1 MSNLPSQLAFL
12 DVPGEM
18 AALMRQKDWSQTPF
32 GPLETWSTALR
43 SAVSICLGSRF
54 PIVLYWGETRALIYN
69 DAWSTVP
76 GRKHPWALGRAGWE
90 VWAEIWDII
99 GPMFDHVMTT
109 GEATW
114 SEDQLLPL
122 NRFGYVEE
130 CYFYYSYSPVRG
142 DTGEVEG
149 IFTAVTETT
158 HRVLTERRERLL
170 RNVSEA
176 TSATRV
182 AEDACREGVR
192 CLHEVPEESPFC
204 LAYLRDAATGTLQ
217 RVALAGLAPD
227 DVLAPLEVTPE
238 AAGLPWAF
246 TTARSAPT
254 LVTGLNE
261 RHGGRL
267 AGTPWPEPLEEALV
281 VPIPGPLGEEPYG
294 YLVSGIS
301 PRRRVDADYQ
311 SLFVRAAGHLSTA
324 IANARRYEEERR
336 RAEQLAELDRA
347 KTAFFSNASH
357 EFRTPL
363 TLMLGPLEDMLARP
377 DRADGEPAVSRQE
390 LELIQRNGQRLLRL
404 VNSLLDFSR
413 MEAGRMR
420 ASFAP
425 LDLAIYTAEL
435 ASSFR
440 SAMARAGLTFT
451 LDCARLDE
459 PVWVDRDL
467 WEKIVLNLV
476 SNAFK
481 YTLEGEVRVSLHRQD
496 AHVVLAVRDTGVG
509 IPQSELGKV
518 FDRFHRIEGQI
529 GRTHEGTGIGLALV
543 KDLTELHGGEVRVT
557 SQIGLGTTFEVL
569 LPFGHAHLPEANR
582 VGATNQVSTATRA
595 DTFVAEALRW
605 LPDEPATPTPT
616 GLDEHAGGGQGRGE
630 RIVLADDNADMRGYV
645 ERLLQESGYQVDA
658 VADGRAAVEAVQRQ
672 LPALVLSDVMMPV
685 LDGFGV
691 LRALRSDER
700 TGQVPIILLS
710 ARAGEEASIEGI
722 AAGADDYLVKPFSAR
737 ELIAR
742 VEGAMR
748 LARLRRETADALR
761 QANEVLEIR
770 VRERTRERDQLW
782 AYSHDLI
789 GIADSRG
796 IWVSVNP
803 AWTRTLGWTVDEIV
817 GKTSE
822 WLEHPEDRQRT
833 RQEIAQLA
841 AGAATFN
848 FENRFRTRGGT
859 HRHLSWTA
867 VPEGGLLYCV
877 ARDVTVERERALE
890 LEQARDA
897 LRQSQKMEAIG
908 QLTGGIAHD
917 FNNLLT
923 AITGSLELLQRHL
936 NGEQP
941 RAERYIGIA
950 IASAQRAAA
959 LTQRLLSFGRR
970 QALDLQ
976 PLDVNRLVTGM
987 ETLIQRTLNENIR
1000 LHLRLDAAT
1009 WPTCSDANQLENALL
1024 NLCIN
1029 ARDAMAQGG
1038 QLVIGTRNLRD
1049 PQLLMLPEQLSG
1061 DYVELAVSD
1070 TGSGIPA
1077 AVLEKVF
1084 EPFFTTKPQ
1093 GKGTGLGLSMVYGF
1107 IKQSG
1112 GYIDIHS
1119 EEGRGTRV
1127 SLLFPRHQG
1136 IASEGVPEEV
1146 ALQPGRGERVLVV
1159 EDEPGVRL
1167 LIVEVLRDLGYTAL
1181 EAEDAPT
1188 ALALLEREPQL
1199 DLVVSDVGL
1208 PGLTGRELVEEIRRQ
1223 RPGIAVLLVTGYAEE
1238 AMDVQR
1244 FLGQGMQLLQK
1255 PFAIEVLSE
1264 RIQGLLQD
1272 RRERP

>member
-69 DAWSTVP
+69 DAWSPVP

-122 NRFGYVEE
+122 NRFSYVEE

-182 AEDACREGVR
+182 AEDACREGLR

-227 DVLAPLEVTPE
+227 DVLAPLEVTQE

-246 TTARSAPT
+246 TAARSAPT

-425 LDLAIYTAEL
+425 LDLAAYTAEL

-451 LDCARLDE
+451 LDCDSLDE

-481 YTLEGEVRVSLHRQD
+481 YTLAGEVRVSLRRQD
-496 AHVVLAVRDTGVG
+496 GCAVLAVADSGVG
-509 IPQSELGKV
+509 IPQSELGRV

-557 SQIGLGTTFEVL
+557 SQIGVGTTFEVR

-582 VGATNQVSTATRA
+582 VSATQVSTATRA

-605 LPDEPATPTPT
+605 LPDEPLPSAPVTR
-616 GLDEHAGGGQGRGE
+616 DEHVEGGQGRGE

-645 ERLLQESGYQVDA
+645 ERLLKESGYQVEA
-658 VADGRAAVEAVQRQ
+658 VADGRAAIEAVQRQ
-672 LPALVLSDVMMPV
+672 LPALVLSNVMMPV

-691 LRALRSDER
+691 LRALRSDES

-748 LARLRRETADALR
+748 LARLRRETADTLR

-796 IWVSVNP
+796 IWVSINP
-803 AWTRTLGWTVDEIV
+803 AWTRTLGWAVDEII

-833 RQEIAQLA
+833 RQEIGQLA

-848 FENRFRTRGGT
+848 FENRFRTHGGSYRT
-859 HRHLSWTA
+859 LSWTA
-867 VPEGGLLYCV
+867 VPEGGCSIAWPETSPSSANGRWSWNRRGTPC
-877 ARDVTVERERALE
+877 AR
-890 LEQARDA
+890 AR
-897 LRQSQKMEAIG
+897 RWKPS
-908 QLTGGIAHD
+908 
-917 FNNLLT
+917 
-923 AITGSLELLQRHL
+923 
-936 NGEQP
+936 
-941 RAERYIGIA
+941 
-950 IASAQRAAA
+950 ASSPAASPM
-959 LTQRLLSFGRR
+959 TS
-970 QALDLQ
+970 
-976 PLDVNRLVTGM
+976 T
-987 ETLIQRTLNENIR
+987 
-1000 LHLRLDAAT
+1000 
-1009 WPTCSDANQLENALL
+1009 TCSRRSP
-1024 NLCIN
+1024 
-1029 ARDAMAQGG
+1029 ARW
-1038 QLVIGTRNLRD
+1038 NCY
-1049 PQLLMLPEQLSG
+1049 S
-1061 DYVELAVSD
+1061 
-1070 TGSGIPA
+1070 
-1077 AVLEKVF
+1077 
-1084 EPFFTTKPQ
+1084 
-1093 GKGTGLGLSMVYGF
+1093 
-1107 IKQSG
+1107 
-1112 GYIDIHS
+1112 
-1119 EEGRGTRV
+1119 
-1127 SLLFPRHQG
+1127 
-1136 IASEGVPEEV
+1136 
-1146 ALQPGRGERVLVV
+1146 
-1159 EDEPGVRL
+1159 
-1167 LIVEVLRDLGYTAL
+1167 
-1181 EAEDAPT
+1181 
-1188 ALALLEREPQL
+1188 
-1199 DLVVSDVGL
+1199 
-1208 PGLTGRELVEEIRRQ
+1208 
-1223 RPGIAVLLVTGYAEE
+1223 
-1238 AMDVQR
+1238 
-1244 FLGQGMQLLQK
+1244 
-1255 PFAIEVLSE
+1255 AI
-1264 RIQGLLQD
+1264 
-1272 RRERP
+1272 

>member
-227 DVLAPLEVTPE
+227 DVLAPLDVTPE

-311 SLFVRAAGHLSTA
+311 SLFIRAAGHLSTA

-363 TLMLGPLEDMLARP
+363 TLMLGPLEDMLTRP

-440 SAMARAGLTFT
+440 SAMARAGLTFP

-481 YTLEGEVRVSLHRQD
+481 YTLEGEVRVSLRRQD

-529 GRTHEGTGIGLALV
+529 GRTHEGTGIGLA
-543 KDLTELHGGEVRVT
+543 
-557 SQIGLGTTFEVL
+557 
-569 LPFGHAHLPEANR
+569 
-582 VGATNQVSTATRA
+582 
-595 DTFVAEALRW
+595 
-605 LPDEPATPTPT
+605 
-616 GLDEHAGGGQGRGE
+616 
-630 RIVLADDNADMRGYV
+630 
-645 ERLLQESGYQVDA
+645 
-658 VADGRAAVEAVQRQ
+658 
-672 LPALVLSDVMMPV
+672 
-685 LDGFGV
+685 
-691 LRALRSDER
+691 
-700 TGQVPIILLS
+700 
-710 ARAGEEASIEGI
+710 
-722 AAGADDYLVKPFSAR
+722 
-737 ELIAR
+737 
-742 VEGAMR
+742 
-748 LARLRRETADALR
+748 
-761 QANEVLEIR
+761 
-770 VRERTRERDQLW
+770 
-782 AYSHDLI
+782 
-789 GIADSRG
+789 
-796 IWVSVNP
+796 
-803 AWTRTLGWTVDEIV
+803 
-817 GKTSE
+817 
-822 WLEHPEDRQRT
+822 
-833 RQEIAQLA
+833 
-841 AGAATFN
+841 
-848 FENRFRTRGGT
+848 
-859 HRHLSWTA
+859 
-867 VPEGGLLYCV
+867 
-877 ARDVTVERERALE
+877 
-890 LEQARDA
+890 
-897 LRQSQKMEAIG
+897 
-908 QLTGGIAHD
+908 
-917 FNNLLT
+917 
-923 AITGSLELLQRHL
+923 
-936 NGEQP
+936 
-941 RAERYIGIA
+941 
-950 IASAQRAAA
+950 
-959 LTQRLLSFGRR
+959 
-970 QALDLQ
+970 
-976 PLDVNRLVTGM
+976 
-987 ETLIQRTLNENIR
+987 
-1000 LHLRLDAAT
+1000 
-1009 WPTCSDANQLENALL
+1009 
-1024 NLCIN
+1024 
-1029 ARDAMAQGG
+1029 
-1038 QLVIGTRNLRD
+1038 
-1049 PQLLMLPEQLSG
+1049 
-1061 DYVELAVSD
+1061 
-1070 TGSGIPA
+1070 
-1077 AVLEKVF
+1077 
-1084 EPFFTTKPQ
+1084 
-1093 GKGTGLGLSMVYGF
+1093 
-1107 IKQSG
+1107 
-1112 GYIDIHS
+1112 
-1119 EEGRGTRV
+1119 
-1127 SLLFPRHQG
+1127 
-1136 IASEGVPEEV
+1136 
-1146 ALQPGRGERVLVV
+1146 
-1159 EDEPGVRL
+1159 
-1167 LIVEVLRDLGYTAL
+1167 
-1181 EAEDAPT
+1181 
-1188 ALALLEREPQL
+1188 
-1199 DLVVSDVGL
+1199 
-1208 PGLTGRELVEEIRRQ
+1208 
-1223 RPGIAVLLVTGYAEE
+1223 
-1238 AMDVQR
+1238 
-1244 FLGQGMQLLQK
+1244 
-1255 PFAIEVLSE
+1255 
-1264 RIQGLLQD
+1264 
-1272 RRERP
+1272 

>member
-1 MSNLPSQLAFL
+1 MPTSPSHLAFL

-32 GPLETWSTALR
+32 GPLESWSTALR

-69 DAWSTVP
+69 DAWSPVP
-76 GRKHPWALGRAGWE
+76 GRKHPWALGRAGGE

-99 GPMFDHVMTT
+99 GPMFDHVMDT

-142 DTGEVEG
+142 ESGAVEG

-158 HRVLTERRERLL
+158 YRVLAERRERLL

-176 TSATRV
+176 TSATRT
-182 AEDACREGVR
+182 AADACREGVR
-192 CLHEVPEESPFC
+192 CLHVVPEEAPFC
-204 LAYLRDAATGTLQ
+204 LAYLRDAATGTLR
-217 RVALAGLAPD
+217 RVALAGLGANDP
-227 DVLAPLEVTPE
+227 LAPLEVNADTD
-238 AAGLPWAF
+238 ALPWSFAA
-246 TTARSAPT
+246 ARNAPA
-254 LVTGLNE
+254 LIGGLAE
-261 RHGGRL
+261 RLGGRL
-267 AGTPWPEPLEEALV
+267 AGTPWPEPVEEALV
-281 VPIPGPLGEEPYG
+281 VPIPGLPGAEPHG
-294 YLVSGIS
+294 YLVAGIS
-301 PRRRVDADYQ
+301 PRRRVDADYRN
-311 SLFVRAAGHLSTA
+311 LFVRAAGHLGTA
-324 IANARRYEEERR
+324 IANAQRYEEERR

-377 DRADGEPAVSRQE
+377 DRAAGEPAVNRQE

-425 LDLAIYTAEL
+425 LDLALYTAEL

-440 SAMARAGLTFT
+440 SAMARAGLTFGI
-451 LDCARLDE
+451 DCPALDE

-481 YTLEGEVRVSLHRQD
+481 YTLAGEVRVSLRHQD
-496 AHVVLAVRDTGVG
+496 GQAVLAVADSGVG
-509 IPQSELGKV
+509 IPQSELGRV

-543 KDLTELHGGEVRVT
+543 KDLTELHGGTVRVT
-557 SQIGLGTTFEVL
+557 SQIGMGTTFEVR

-582 VGATNQVSTATRA
+582 VSAPQVSTATRA

-605 LPDEPATPTPT
+605 LPDEPLPSAPVTRE
-616 GLDEHAGGGQGRGE
+616 EHVGGGQGRGE

-645 ERLLQESGYQVDA
+645 ERLLKESGYQVEA

-691 LRALRSDER
+691 LRALRSDES

-761 QANEVLEIR
+761 QANEVLEVR

-803 AWTRTLGWTVDEIV
+803 AWTRTLGWTVDEII

-848 FENRFRTRGGT
+848 FENRFRTPGGSYRT
-859 HRHLSWTA
+859 LSWTA

-976 PLDVNRLVTGM
+976 PLDMNRLVTGM

-1000 LHLRLDAAT
+1000 LQLQLDAAT
-1009 WPTCSDANQLENALL
+1009 WSTCSDANQLENALL

-1029 ARDAMAQGG
+1029 ARDAMIQGG
-1038 QLVIGTRNLRD
+1038 RLTITTRNLRD
-1049 PQLLMLPEQLSG
+1049 PRLLMLPECLNG
-1061 DYVELAVSD
+1061 DYVELAVED

-1077 AVLEKVF
+1077 AVLERVF

-1119 EEGRGTRV
+1119 EEGQGTRV

-1136 IASEGVPEEV
+1136 VASETVGQELP
-1146 ALQPGRGERVLVV
+1146 LHPGRGERVLVV

-1167 LIVEVLRDLGYTAL
+1167 LIVEVLKDLGYTAL
-1181 EAEDAPT
+1181 QAEDAPT
-1188 ALALLEREPQL
+1188 ALALLERESQL

-1208 PGLTGRELVEEIRRQ
+1208 PGLNGRELVEEIRRQ

-1272 RRERP
+1272 RREPF

>member
-1 MSNLPSQLAFL
+1 MPNTPSHLAFL

-69 DAWSTVP
+69 DAWSPVP
-76 GRKHPWALGRAGWE
+76 GRKHPWALGRPGWE

-99 GPMFDHVMTT
+99 GPMFDHVMQT

-142 DTGEVEG
+142 DRGEVEG

-158 HRVLTERRERLL
+158 YRVLAERRERLL
-170 RNVSEA
+170 RSVSEA
-176 TSATRV
+176 TSATR
-182 AEDACREGVR
+182 AAADACREGVQR
-192 CLHEVPEESPFC
+192 LHGVPEESPFC
-204 LAYLRDAATGTLQ
+204 LAYLRDPATGTLQ
-217 RVALAGLAPD
+217 RVAVAGLAAD
-227 DVLAPLEVTPE
+227 DELAPAEIS
-238 AAGLPWAF
+238 AAQASPWDFAA
-246 TTARSAPT
+246 ARTSPA
-254 LVTGLNE
+254 LVSGLNE
-261 RHGGRL
+261 RHAGRL
-267 AGTPWPEPLEEALV
+267 AGLPWPEPVEEALV

-294 YLVSGIS
+294 YLISGLS
-301 PRRRVDADYQ
+301 PRRRVDADYEN
-311 SLFVRAAGHLSTA
+311 LFIRAAGHLSTA
-324 IANARRYEEERR
+324 IANAKRYEEERR

-363 TLMLGPLEDMLARP
+363 TLMLGPLEDLLARP
-377 DRADGEPAVSRQE
+377 DDRSGRPAVSRHE

-420 ASFAP
+420 ARFAP
-425 LDLAIYTAEL
+425 LDLAVYTAEL

-440 SAMARAGLTFT
+440 SAMARAGLAFEIS
-451 LDCARLDE
+451 CASLDE
-459 PVWVDRDL
+459 PVWVDREL
-467 WEKIVLNLV
+467 WEKIVLNLI

-481 YTLEGEVRVSLHRQD
+481 YTLEGQVKVTLQRQD
-496 AHVVLAVRDTGVG
+496 GRAVLSVIDSGVG
-509 IPQSELGKV
+509 IPESELGKV
-518 FDRFHRIEGQI
+518 FERFHRIEGQI

-543 KDLTELHGGEVRVT
+543 KDLTELHGGEVRVS
-557 SQIGLGTTFEVL
+557 SQIGVGTTFAVL

-582 VGATNQVSTATRA
+582 APSHPQVSTATRA

-605 LPDEPATPTPT
+605 LPEEQSDAPPAPLLGDVP
-616 GLDEHAGGGQGRGE
+616 GSGQGHGE
-630 RIVLADDNADMRGYV
+630 RIVLADDNADMRAYV
-645 ERLLQESGYQVDA
+645 ERLLREAGYEVAA
-658 VADGRAAVEAVQRQ
+658 VADGSAAVAAVQAQ
-672 LPALVLSDVMMPV
+672 VPELVLSDVMMPV

-691 LRALRSDER
+691 IRALRNDER
-700 TGQVPIILLS
+700 TSEVPIILLS

-748 LARLRRETADALR
+748 LARLRRETAKALR

-789 GIADSRG
+789 GIADDQGVWIS
-796 IWVSVNP
+796 INP
-803 AWTRTLGWTVDEIV
+803 AWTRTLGWRVDEII
-817 GKTSE
+817 GRSSQ
-822 WLEHPEDRQRT
+822 WLEHPEDQQRT
-833 RQEIAQLA
+833 RAEIARLA
-841 AGAATFN
+841 TGAPTFN
-848 FENRFRTRGGT
+848 FENRFRTRAGGYRT
-859 HRHLSWTA
+859 LSWTA
-867 VPEGGLLYCV
+867 APEGGLLYCV

-890 LEQARDA
+890 LEQAKDA

-923 AITGSLELLQRHL
+923 GITGSLELLQRHL
-936 NGEQP
+936 AGERP
-941 RAERYIGIA
+941 RADRYIGIA

-987 ETLIQRTLNENIR
+987 EYLIQRTLNENIQ
-1000 LHLRLDAAT
+1000 LQLQLQADV

-1029 ARDAMAQGG
+1029 ARDAMVQAG
-1038 QLVIGTRNLRD
+1038 QLEVTTRNRRD
-1049 PQLLMLPEQLSG
+1049 PPLLMLAEQLSG
-1061 DYVELAVSD
+1061 DFVELAVTD

-1077 AVLEKVF
+1077 DVLDKVF

-1107 IKQSG
+1107 VKQSG

-1119 EEGRGTRV
+1119 AEGRGTRV
-1127 SLLFPRHQG
+1127 SLLLPRHLG
-1136 IASEGVPEEV
+1136 LASEAV
-1146 ALQPGRGERVLVV
+1146 AESVQLQQGRGERVLVV

-1208 PGLTGRELVEEIRRQ
+1208 PGVTGRELVEEIRRQ

-1244 FLGQGMQLLQK
+1244 FLGRDMQLLQK
-1255 PFAIEVLSE
+1255 PFTIEVLSE
-1264 RIQGLLQD
+1264 RIEQLLLA
-1272 RRERP
+1272 RRTQP

>member
-1 MSNLPSQLAFL
+1 
-12 DVPGEM
+12 
-18 AALMRQKDWSQTPF
+18 
-32 GPLETWSTALR
+32 
-43 SAVSICLGSRF
+43 
-54 PIVLYWGETRALIYN
+54 
-69 DAWSTVP
+69 
-76 GRKHPWALGRAGWE
+76 
-90 VWAEIWDII
+90 
-99 GPMFDHVMTT
+99 MFDHVMET

-142 DTGEVEG
+142 DRGEVEG

-158 HRVLTERRERLL
+158 YRVLTERRERLL
-170 RNVSEA
+170 RSVSEA
-176 TSATRV
+176 TSATR
-182 AEDACREGVR
+182 AAADACREGVHW
-192 CLHEVPEESPFC
+192 LHAVPEESPFC
-204 LAYLRDAATGTLQ
+204 LAYLRDPTTWTLQ
-217 RVALAGLAPD
+217 RVAVAGLAAD
-227 DVLAPLEVTPE
+227 DELAPAEIP
-238 AAGLPWAF
+238 AAHSSPWDF
-246 TTARSAPT
+246 TVARTAPA

-261 RHGGRL
+261 RHAGRL
-267 AGTPWPEPLEEALV
+267 AGLPWPEPVEEALV
-281 VPIPGPLGEEPYG
+281 VPILGPLGEEPYG
-294 YLVSGIS
+294 YLISGLS
-301 PRRRVDADYQ
+301 PRRRVDADYEN
-311 SLFVRAAGHLSTA
+311 LFIRAAGHLSTA

-377 DRADGEPAVSRQE
+377 DRTAGEPAVSRQE

-425 LDLAIYTAEL
+425 LDLALYTAEL

-440 SAMARAGLTFT
+440 SAMARAGLAFSI
-451 LDCARLDE
+451 DCAPLDE

-467 WEKIVLNLV
+467 WEKIVLNLI

-481 YTLEGEVRVSLHRQD
+481 YTLEGEVRVSLRRQD
-496 AHVVLAVRDTGVG
+496 GYALLAVSDSGVG
-509 IPQSELGKV
+509 IPQSELDKV

-543 KDLTELHGGEVRVT
+543 KDLTELHGGEVRV
-557 SQIGLGTTFEVL
+557 SSLIGVGTTFEVL

-582 VGATNQVSTATRA
+582 ASPTTQISTATRA

-605 LPDEPATPTPT
+605 LPDEPTAPVL
-616 GLDEHAGGGQGRGE
+616 LDEGTGSGQGRGE
-630 RIVLADDNADMRGYV
+630 RIVLADDNADMRSYV
-645 ERLLQESGYQVDA
+645 ERLLKESGYQVEA

-691 LRALRSDER
+691 LRTLRSDER
-700 TGQVPIILLS
+700 TGEVPIILLS

-748 LARLRRETADALR
+748 MARLRRETADALR

-789 GIADSRG
+789 GIADSQG
-796 IWVSVNP
+796 VWVSINP
-803 AWTRTLGWTVDEIV
+803 AWTRTLGWTVDEII
-817 GKTSE
+817 GRTSE

-841 AGAATFN
+841 TGAATFN
-848 FENRFRTRGGT
+848 FENRFRTRGGSYRT
-859 HRHLSWTA
+859 LSWTA

-923 AITGSLELLQRHL
+923 AITGSLELLQRYL
-936 NGEQP
+936 GDEQP

-987 ETLIQRTLNENIR
+987 ETLIQRTLNENIC
-1000 LHLRLDAAT
+1000 LDLQLDAAT

-1038 QLVIGTRNLRD
+1038 QLVISTRNLRD
-1049 PQLLMLPEQLSG
+1049 PQLLMLPERLSG
-1061 DYVELAVSD
+1061 DYVELAVGDS
-1070 TGSGIPA
+1070 GSGIPPTL
-1077 AVLEKVF
+1077 LEKVF

-1112 GYIDIHS
+1112 GYIDIRS

-1127 SLLFPRHQG
+1127 SLLFPRHLG
-1136 IASEGVPEEV
+1136 AARETLSEEV
-1146 ALQPGRGERVLVV
+1146 SLYPGRGERVLVV

-1167 LIVEVLRDLGYTAL
+1167 LIVEVLKDLGYTAL

-1199 DLVVSDVGL
+1199 DLVVSDVEL
-1208 PGLTGRELVEEIRRQ
+1208 PGLSGRELVEEIRRQ

-1244 FLGQGMQLLQK
+1244 FLGRDMQLLQK

-1264 RIQGLLQD
+1264 RIQGLLQ
-1272 RRERP
+1272 ERHAPF

>member
-69 DAWSTVP
+69 DAWSPVP

-227 DVLAPLEVTPE
+227 DVLAPLEVTQE

-246 TTARSAPT
+246 TAARSAPT

-425 LDLAIYTAEL
+425 LDLAVFTAEL

-451 LDCARLDE
+451 LDCASLDE

-481 YTLEGEVRVSLHRQD
+481 YTLAGEVRVSLRRQD
-496 AHVVLAVRDTGVG
+496 GCAVLAVADSGVG

-557 SQIGLGTTFEVL
+557 SQIGVGTTFEVR

-582 VGATNQVSTATRA
+582 VSATQVSTATRA

-605 LPDEPATPTPT
+605 LPDEPLPSAPVTR
-616 GLDEHAGGGQGRGE
+616 DVHVGGGQGRGE

-645 ERLLQESGYQVDA
+645 ERLLKESGYQVEA
-658 VADGRAAVEAVQRQ
+658 VADGRAAIEAVQRQ

-691 LRALRSDER
+691 LRALRSDES

-748 LARLRRETADALR
+748 LARLRRETADTLR

-796 IWVSVNP
+796 IWVSINP
-803 AWTRTLGWTVDEIV
+803 AWTRTLGWAVDEII

-833 RQEIAQLA
+833 RQEIGQLA

-848 FENRFRTRGGT
+848 FENRFRTHGGSYRT
-859 HRHLSWTA
+859 LSWTA

-897 LRQSQKMEAIG
+897 LR
-908 QLTGGIAHD
+908 
-917 FNNLLT
+917 
-923 AITGSLELLQRHL
+923 
-936 NGEQP
+936 
-941 RAERYIGIA
+941 
-950 IASAQRAAA
+950 
-959 LTQRLLSFGRR
+959 
-970 QALDLQ
+970 
-976 PLDVNRLVTGM
+976 
-987 ETLIQRTLNENIR
+987 
-1000 LHLRLDAAT
+1000 
-1009 WPTCSDANQLENALL
+1009 
-1024 NLCIN
+1024 
-1029 ARDAMAQGG
+1029 
-1038 QLVIGTRNLRD
+1038 
-1049 PQLLMLPEQLSG
+1049 
-1061 DYVELAVSD
+1061 
-1070 TGSGIPA
+1070 
-1077 AVLEKVF
+1077 
-1084 EPFFTTKPQ
+1084 
-1093 GKGTGLGLSMVYGF
+1093 
-1107 IKQSG
+1107 
-1112 GYIDIHS
+1112 
-1119 EEGRGTRV
+1119 
-1127 SLLFPRHQG
+1127 
-1136 IASEGVPEEV
+1136 
-1146 ALQPGRGERVLVV
+1146 
-1159 EDEPGVRL
+1159 
-1167 LIVEVLRDLGYTAL
+1167 
-1181 EAEDAPT
+1181 
-1188 ALALLEREPQL
+1188 
-1199 DLVVSDVGL
+1199 
-1208 PGLTGRELVEEIRRQ
+1208 
-1223 RPGIAVLLVTGYAEE
+1223 
-1238 AMDVQR
+1238 
-1244 FLGQGMQLLQK
+1244 
-1255 PFAIEVLSE
+1255 
-1264 RIQGLLQD
+1264 
-1272 RRERP
+1272 

>member
-1 MSNLPSQLAFL
+1 MSNLPSPLAFL

-69 DAWSTVP
+69 DAWSPVP

-99 GPMFDHVMTT
+99 GPMFDHVMAT

-142 DTGEVEG
+142 ETGAVEG

-158 HRVLTERRERLL
+158 YRVLTERRERLL

-176 TSATRV
+176 TSATRAAV
-182 AEDACREGVR
+182 DACREGVR
-192 CLHEVPEESPFC
+192 CLHEVPEEAPFC
-204 LAYLRDAATGTLQ
+204 LAYLRDAATGALR
-217 RVALAGLAPD
+217 RVALAGLAAD
-227 DVLAPLEVTPE
+227 DPLAPLEVT
-238 AAGLPWAF
+238 ADSDALPWSFAA
-246 TTARSAPT
+246 ARQAPA
-254 LVTGLNE
+254 LIGGLAE
-261 RHGGRL
+261 RLGGRL
-267 AGTPWPEPLEEALV
+267 IGTPWPEPLEEALV
-281 VPIPGPLGEEPYG
+281 VPIPGPLGEEPHG
-294 YLVSGIS
+294 YLVAGIS
-301 PRRRVDADYQ
+301 PRRRVDADYRN
-311 SLFVRAAGHLSTA
+311 LFVRAAGHLGTA
-324 IANARRYEEERR
+324 IANAQRYEEERR

-377 DRADGEPAVSRQE
+377 DRTAGEPRVGRQE

-425 LDLAIYTAEL
+425 LDLALYTAEL

-440 SAMARAGLTFT
+440 SAMARAGLAFGI
-451 LDCARLDE
+451 DCRPLDE

-481 YTLEGEVRVSLHRQD
+481 YTLAGEVRVSLRRQD
-496 AHVVLAVRDTGVG
+496 GYAVLAVADSGVG

-557 SQIGLGTTFEVL
+557 SQIGVGTTFEVW

-582 VGATNQVSTATRA
+582 VSATQVSTATRA

-605 LPDEPATPTPT
+605 LPDEPLPSAPVTR
-616 GLDEHAGGGQGRGE
+616 DEQVGGGQGRGE

-645 ERLLQESGYQVDA
+645 ERLLKESGYQVEA

-691 LRALRSDER
+691 LRALRSDEG

-796 IWVSVNP
+796 IWVSINP
-803 AWTRTLGWTVDEIV
+803 AWTRTLGWTVDEII

-841 AGAATFN
+841 AGAASFN
-848 FENRFRTRGGT
+848 FENRFRTRSDSYRT
-859 HRHLSWTA
+859 LSWTA

-976 PLDVNRLVTGM
+976 PVDVNRLVTGM

-1000 LHLRLDAAT
+1000 LQLQLDAAT
-1009 WPTCSDANQLENALL
+1009 WSTCSDANQLENALL

-1029 ARDAMAQGG
+1029 ARDAMPQGG
-1038 QLVIGTRNLRD
+1038 QLVITTRNLRD
-1049 PQLLMLPEQLSG
+1049 PRLLMLPERLSG
-1061 DYVELAVSD
+1061 DYVELAVED

-1077 AVLEKVF
+1077 AVLERVF

-1112 GYIDIHS
+1112 GYIDLHS

-1136 IASEGVPEEV
+1136 VASETVGQELP
-1146 ALQPGRGERVLVV
+1146 LHPGRGERVLVV

-1167 LIVEVLRDLGYTAL
+1167 LIVEVLKDLGYTAL

-1208 PGLTGRELVEEIRRQ
+1208 PGLSGRELVEEIRRQ

-1238 AMDVQR
+1238 TMDVQR

-1264 RIQGLLQD
+1264 RIQDLLQD
-1272 RRERP
+1272 RRAQS

>member
-1 MSNLPSQLAFL
+1 MSNLPSPLAFL

-69 DAWSTVP
+69 DAWSPVP

-99 GPMFDHVMTT
+99 GPMFDHVMAT

-142 DTGEVEG
+142 ETGAVEG

-158 HRVLTERRERLL
+158 YRVLTERRERLL

-176 TSATRV
+176 TSATRAAV
-182 AEDACREGVR
+182 DACREGVR
-192 CLHEVPEESPFC
+192 CLHEVPEEAPFC
-204 LAYLRDAATGTLQ
+204 LAYLRDAATGALR
-217 RVALAGLAPD
+217 RVALAGLAAD
-227 DVLAPLEVTPE
+227 DPLAPLEIT
-238 AAGLPWAF
+238 ADSDALPWSFAA
-246 TTARSAPT
+246 ARQAPA
-254 LVTGLNE
+254 LIGGLAE
-261 RHGGRL
+261 RLGGRL
-267 AGTPWPEPLEEALV
+267 IGTPWPEPLEEALV
-281 VPIPGPLGEEPYG
+281 VPIPGPPGEEPHG
-294 YLVSGIS
+294 YLVAGIS
-301 PRRRVDADYQ
+301 PRRRVDADYRN
-311 SLFVRAAGHLSTA
+311 LFVRAAGHLGTA
-324 IANARRYEEERR
+324 IANAQRYEEERR

-377 DRADGEPAVSRQE
+377 DRTAGEPRVGRQE

-425 LDLAIYTAEL
+425 LDLALYTAEL

-440 SAMARAGLTFT
+440 SAMARAGLAFGI
-451 LDCARLDE
+451 DCGPLDE

-481 YTLEGEVRVSLHRQD
+481 YTLAGEVRVSLRRQD
-496 AHVVLAVRDTGVG
+496 GCAVLAVADSGVG
-509 IPQSELGKV
+509 IPQSELGRV

-557 SQIGLGTTFEVL
+557 SQIGVGTTFEVW

-582 VGATNQVSTATRA
+582 VSATQVSTATRA

-605 LPDEPATPTPT
+605 LPDEPLPSAPVTR
-616 GLDEHAGGGQGRGE
+616 DEQVGGGQGRGE

-645 ERLLQESGYQVDA
+645 ERLLKESGYQVEA

-691 LRALRSDER
+691 LRALRSDEG

-796 IWVSVNP
+796 IWVSINP
-803 AWTRTLGWTVDEIV
+803 AWTRTLGWAVDEII

-841 AGAATFN
+841 AGAASFN
-848 FENRFRTRGGT
+848 FENRFRTRSDSYRT
-859 HRHLSWTA
+859 LSWTA

-976 PLDVNRLVTGM
+976 PVDVNRLVTGM

-1000 LHLRLDAAT
+1000 LQLQLDAAT
-1009 WPTCSDANQLENALL
+1009 WSTCSDANQLENALL

-1029 ARDAMAQGG
+1029 ARDAMPQGG
-1038 QLVIGTRNLRD
+1038 QLVITTRNLRD
-1049 PQLLMLPEQLSG
+1049 PRLLMLPERLSG
-1061 DYVELAVSD
+1061 DYVELAVED

-1077 AVLEKVF
+1077 AVLERVF

-1112 GYIDIHS
+1112 GYIDLHS

-1136 IASEGVPEEV
+1136 VASEAVPEEV

-1167 LIVEVLRDLGYTAL
+1167 LIVEVLKDLGYTAL
-1181 EAEDAPT
+1181 QAEDAPT

-1208 PGLTGRELVEEIRRQ
+1208 PGLNGRELVEEIRRQ

-1272 RRERP
+1272 RREHP

>member
-1 MSNLPSQLAFL
+1 MPNTPSHLAFL

-32 GPLETWSTALR
+32 GPIETWSTALR

-69 DAWSTVP
+69 DAWSPVP
-76 GRKHPWALGRAGWE
+76 GRKHPWALGRPGWE

-99 GPMFDHVMTT
+99 GPMFDHVMET

-142 DTGEVEG
+142 DRGEVEG

-158 HRVLTERRERLL
+158 YRVLTERRERLL
-170 RNVSEA
+170 RSVSEA
-176 TSATRV
+176 TSATR
-182 AEDACREGVR
+182 AAADACREGVH
-192 CLHEVPEESPFC
+192 CLHAVPEESPFC
-204 LAYLRDAATGTLQ
+204 LAYLRDPTTGTLQ
-217 RVALAGLAPD
+217 RVAVAGLAAD
-227 DVLAPLEVTPE
+227 DELAPAEIP
-238 AAGLPWAF
+238 AAHSSPWDF
-246 TTARSAPT
+246 TVARTAPA

-261 RHGGRL
+261 RHAGRL
-267 AGTPWPEPLEEALV
+267 AGLPWPEPVEEALV
-281 VPIPGPLGEEPYG
+281 VPILGPLGEEPYG
-294 YLVSGIS
+294 YLISGLS
-301 PRRRVDADYQ
+301 PRRRVDADYEN
-311 SLFVRAAGHLSTA
+311 LFIRAAAHLSTA

-377 DRADGEPAVSRQE
+377 DRTAGEPAVSRQE

-425 LDLAIYTAEL
+425 LDLALYTAEL

-440 SAMARAGLTFT
+440 SAMARAGLAFSI
-451 LDCARLDE
+451 DCARLDE

-467 WEKIVLNLV
+467 WEKIVLNLI

-481 YTLEGEVRVSLHRQD
+481 YTLEGEVRVSLRRQD
-496 AHVVLAVRDTGVG
+496 GYALLAVSDSGVG
-509 IPQSELGKV
+509 IPQSELDKV

-543 KDLTELHGGEVRVT
+543 KDLTELHGGEVRV
-557 SQIGLGTTFEVL
+557 SSLIGVGTTFEVL

-582 VGATNQVSTATRA
+582 ASPTTQISTATRA

-605 LPDEPATPTPT
+605 LPDEPTAPVL
-616 GLDEHAGGGQGRGE
+616 LDEGTGSGQGRGE
-630 RIVLADDNADMRGYV
+630 RIVLADDNADMRSYV
-645 ERLLQESGYQVDA
+645 ERLLKESGYQVEA

-691 LRALRSDER
+691 LRTLRSDER
-700 TGQVPIILLS
+700 TGEVPIILLS

-748 LARLRRETADALR
+748 MARLRRETADALR

-789 GIADSRG
+789 GIADSQG
-796 IWVSVNP
+796 VWVSINP
-803 AWTRTLGWTVDEIV
+803 AWTRTLGWTVDEII
-817 GKTSE
+817 GRTSE

-841 AGAATFN
+841 TGAATFN
-848 FENRFRTRGGT
+848 FENRFRTRGDSYRT
-859 HRHLSWTA
+859 LSWTA

-923 AITGSLELLQRHL
+923 AITGSLELLQRYL
-936 NGEQP
+936 GDEQP

-1000 LHLRLDAAT
+1000 LDLQLDAAT

-1038 QLVIGTRNLRD
+1038 QLVISTRNLRD
-1049 PQLLMLPEQLSG
+1049 PQLLMLPERLSG
-1061 DYVELAVSD
+1061 DYVELAVGDS
-1070 TGSGIPA
+1070 GSGIPPTL
-1077 AVLEKVF
+1077 LEKVF

-1112 GYIDIHS
+1112 GYIDIRS

-1127 SLLFPRHQG
+1127 SLLFPRHLG
-1136 IASEGVPEEV
+1136 AARETLSEEV
-1146 ALQPGRGERVLVV
+1146 SLHPGRGERVLVV

-1167 LIVEVLRDLGYTAL
+1167 LIVEVLKDLGYTAL

-1208 PGLTGRELVEEIRRQ
+1208 PGLSGRELVEEIRRQ

-1244 FLGQGMQLLQK
+1244 FLGRDMQLLQK

-1264 RIQGLLQD
+1264 RIQELLQ
-1272 RRERP
+1272 ERHAPF

>member
-69 DAWSTVP
+69 DAWSAVP

-425 LDLAIYTAEL
+425 LDLAVYTAEL

-557 SQIGLGTTFEVL
+557 SQIGVGTTFEVR

-605 LPDEPATPTPT
+605 LPDEPTPSAPT

-803 AWTRTLGWTVDEIV
+803 AWTRTLGWTVDEII

-1077 AVLEKVF
+1077 AVLDKVF

-1136 IASEGVPEEV
+1136 VASEGVPEEV

-1272 RRERP
+1272 RRERS

>member
-1 MSNLPSQLAFL
+1 MPTSPSHLAFL

-32 GPLETWSTALR
+32 GPLESWSTALR

-69 DAWSTVP
+69 DAWSPVP
-76 GRKHPWALGRAGWE
+76 GRKHPWALGRAGGE

-99 GPMFDHVMTT
+99 GPMFDHVMDT

-142 DTGEVEG
+142 ESGAVEG

-158 HRVLTERRERLL
+158 YRVLAERRERLL

-176 TSATRV
+176 TSATRT
-182 AEDACREGVR
+182 AADACREGVR
-192 CLHEVPEESPFC
+192 CLHVVPEEAPFC
-204 LAYLRDAATGTLQ
+204 LAYLRDAATGTLR
-217 RVALAGLAPD
+217 RVALAGLGANDP
-227 DVLAPLEVTPE
+227 LAPLEVNADTD
-238 AAGLPWAF
+238 ALPWSFAA
-246 TTARSAPT
+246 ARNAPA
-254 LVTGLNE
+254 LIGGLAE
-261 RHGGRL
+261 RLGGRL
-267 AGTPWPEPLEEALV
+267 AGTPWPEPVEEALV
-281 VPIPGPLGEEPYG
+281 VPIPGLPGAEPHG
-294 YLVSGIS
+294 YLVAGIS
-301 PRRRVDADYQ
+301 PRRRVDADYRN
-311 SLFVRAAGHLSTA
+311 LFVRAAGHLGTA
-324 IANARRYEEERR
+324 IANAQRYEEERR

-377 DRADGEPAVSRQE
+377 DRAAGEPAVNRQE

-425 LDLAIYTAEL
+425 LDLALYTAEL

-440 SAMARAGLTFT
+440 SAMARAGLTFGI
-451 LDCARLDE
+451 DCPALDE

-481 YTLEGEVRVSLHRQD
+481 YTLEGEVRVSLRRQD
-496 AHVVLAVRDTGVG
+496 GQAVLAVADSGVG
-509 IPQSELGKV
+509 IPQSELGRV

-543 KDLTELHGGEVRVT
+543 KDLTELHGGTVRVT
-557 SQIGLGTTFEVL
+557 SQIGMGTTFEVR

-582 VGATNQVSTATRA
+582 VSAPQVSTATRA

-605 LPDEPATPTPT
+605 LPDEPLPSAPVTRE
-616 GLDEHAGGGQGRGE
+616 EHVGGGQGRGE

-645 ERLLQESGYQVDA
+645 ERLLKESGYQVEA

-691 LRALRSDER
+691 LRALRSDES

-761 QANEVLEIR
+761 QANEVLEVR

-803 AWTRTLGWTVDEIV
+803 AWTRTLGWTVDEII

-841 AGAATFN
+841 AGTATFN
-848 FENRFRTRGGT
+848 FENRFRTPGGSYRT
-859 HRHLSWTA
+859 LSWTA

-976 PLDVNRLVTGM
+976 PLDMNRLVTGM

-1000 LHLRLDAAT
+1000 LQLQLDAAT
-1009 WPTCSDANQLENALL
+1009 WSTCSDANQLENALL

-1029 ARDAMAQGG
+1029 ARDAMIQGG
-1038 QLVIGTRNLRD
+1038 RLTITTRNLRD
-1049 PQLLMLPEQLSG
+1049 PRLLMLPERLSG
-1061 DYVELAVSD
+1061 DYVELAVED

-1077 AVLEKVF
+1077 AVLERVF

-1119 EEGRGTRV
+1119 EEGQGTRV

-1136 IASEGVPEEV
+1136 VASETVGQELP
-1146 ALQPGRGERVLVV
+1146 LHPGRGERVLVV

-1167 LIVEVLRDLGYTAL
+1167 LIVEVLKDLGYTAL
-1181 EAEDAPT
+1181 QAEDAPT
-1188 ALALLEREPQL
+1188 ALALLERESQL

-1208 PGLTGRELVEEIRRQ
+1208 PGLNGRELVEEIRRQ

-1272 RRERP
+1272 RREPF